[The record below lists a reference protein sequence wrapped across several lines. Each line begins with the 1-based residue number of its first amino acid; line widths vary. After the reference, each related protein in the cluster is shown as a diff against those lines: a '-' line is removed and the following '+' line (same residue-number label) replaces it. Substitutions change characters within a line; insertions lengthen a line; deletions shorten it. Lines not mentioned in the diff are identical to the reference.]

1 MQGIS
6 RKITKNLICTANQES
21 VSSFSTEIVQQYLQ
35 DAACA
40 NFAKEKSKVHEWKV
54 RKTYDNVLTR
64 QYQLHPGAD
73 EITELCQRS

>member
-6 RKITKNLICTANQES
+6 RKIMKILICTANQES
-21 VSSFSTEIVQQYLQ
+21 MSSFSAEIVQQYLQ

-40 NFAKEKSKVHEWKV
+40 NFAKEKSKSTSGKYG
-54 RKTYDNVLTR
+54 KQYDNVLTR

-73 EITELCQRS
+73 ELTCPCQRS